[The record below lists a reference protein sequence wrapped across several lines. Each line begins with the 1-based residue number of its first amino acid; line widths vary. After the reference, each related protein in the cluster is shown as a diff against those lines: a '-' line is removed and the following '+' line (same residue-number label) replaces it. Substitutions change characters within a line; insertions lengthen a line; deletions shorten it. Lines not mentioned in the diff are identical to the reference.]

1 MMRYWNNSK
10 MDLRRH
16 KSRGE
21 SRILVFFAG
30 FSKVSEKK
38 REEKRKKKIR
48 KDFSARERVL
58 TCSLVARQ

>member
-1 MMRYWNNSK
+1 

-21 SRILVFFAG
+21 SRILVFFAD

>member
-1 MMRYWNNSK
+1 

-16 KSRGE
+16 KNRGE